1 MKTTSENNFEQQWK
15 RKFENASVPPPSDMW
30 DRIEADLDEQKKR
43 TPFFLLWGLP
53 AFVTSGIAATLILTL
68 GGWFLL
74 KNTEESTSAKVVKVL
89 ESSSEEVILEE
100 SVAEPFKTEPQKAVI
115 SKKVITKT
123 VPISTNKNTLS
134 ELAKLKS
141 NTTGFAQLMNEI
153 ILEEPKAGKITSQI
167 NPTFLENIADNLKE
181 IVPHQFTELPV
192 RYILKRNKLAYNEPI
207 INEETK
213 EKRRSWIGLISGIS
227 PFKPNFQ
234 NGGLNNLASANAAS
248 FSAND
253 ANFTIQRV
261 PNGVSGSNSSDMEN
275 AFGIPTGSPVQQFN
289 NGRAFNFGIQAG
301 KRLTERLA
309 FESGIRYIQGNSPVN
324 SNVYTL
330 NRSTG
335 EINPFVQD

>member
-89 ESSSEEVILEE
+89 ESSSEEVILEKSDVQSSEE
-100 SVAEPFKTEPQKAVI
+100 SVAEPFKTEPQETVI
-115 SKKVITKT
+115 SKKVIGSTAS
-123 VPISTNKNTLS
+123 VSTNKRTLP
-134 ELAKLKS
+134 ELPKLRS
-141 NTTGFAQLMNEI
+141 NTTGFAQLMNEV
-153 ILEEPKAGKITSQI
+153 ILDEPKAGKITSQI
-167 NPTFLENIADNLKE
+167 NPTFLENIADNLRK

-207 INEETK
+207 VEEETK

-234 NGGLNNLASANAAS
+234 NGGLNQLASANAGA

-253 ANFTIQRV
+253 ANFTIQRA
-261 PNGVSGSNSSDMEN
+261 PQ
-275 AFGIPTGSPVQQFN
+275 GIPGPQGPDNNPSLENGFAIPAGSPVQQFN

-301 KRLTERLA
+301 KQLTERLA
-309 FESGIRYIQGNSPVN
+309 F
-324 SNVYTL
+324 
-330 NRSTG
+330 
-335 EINPFVQD
+335 